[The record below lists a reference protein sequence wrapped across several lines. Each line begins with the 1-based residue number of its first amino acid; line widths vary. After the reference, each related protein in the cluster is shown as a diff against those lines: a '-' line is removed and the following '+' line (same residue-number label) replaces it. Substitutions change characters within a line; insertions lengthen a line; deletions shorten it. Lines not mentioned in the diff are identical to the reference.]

1 MRRAALLLGAL
12 AILGASGCRE
22 TSAPETIRVTGTV
35 RYYTLE
41 GGFWAVRGDDS
52 TTYDPMGGLPSD
64 FQHDGLRVRLEAKMR
79 PDMASIHM
87 AGPIVEIISIRPL

>member
-1 MRRAALLLGAL
+1 
-12 AILGASGCRE
+12 
-22 TSAPETIRVTGTV
+22 V
-35 RYYTLE
+35 
-41 GGFWAVRGDDS
+41 GFWAVRGDDS
-52 TTYDPMGGLPSD
+52 TTYDPLGGLPTD